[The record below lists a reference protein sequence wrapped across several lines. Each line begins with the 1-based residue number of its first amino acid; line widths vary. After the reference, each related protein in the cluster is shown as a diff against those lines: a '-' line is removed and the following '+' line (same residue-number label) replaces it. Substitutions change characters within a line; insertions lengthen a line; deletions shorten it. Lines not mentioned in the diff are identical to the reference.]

1 MATSETVT
9 ITLSDDDSSDEIEV
23 PRTLLDLLGEGEEP
37 PAAVVA
43 DIAMLGLAQQAH
55 GAVHHAHGDPDADLQ
70 AAEEK
75 IMALFEERFG
85 QTYGEMTGH
94 SH

>member
-1 MATSETVT
+1 MATTETVT

-43 DIAMLGLAQQAH
+43 DIALLGLAQQAH
-55 GAVHHAHGDPDADLQ
+55 GAVHHAHGDPDPDLQ
-70 AAEEK
+70 AAEEE
-75 IMALFEERFG
+75 IMSLFEERFG